1 MNTLVGFS
9 HTYWRVCSFYLYS
22 HKTSLHME
30 EAEIWKN
37 CVVMTDIT
45 TAMLLIITVLLIA
58 IPRAKLLMIP
68 LATGIA
74 ISSLEAG
81 SLENT
86 ISLISLQVNVCLMSW
101 TSRLHY
107 HPFLSSKKYFQT
119 CYRNN
124 FVSHLKIIFLSS
136 N

>member
-1 MNTLVGFS
+1 
-9 HTYWRVCSFYLYS
+9 
-22 HKTSLHME
+22 ME

-58 IPRAKLLMIP
+58 ISRAKLLTIP

-86 ISLISLQVNVCLMSW
+86 ISLISLQVNICLMS
-101 TSRLHY
+101 
-107 HPFLSSKKYFQT
+107 
-119 CYRNN
+119 
-124 FVSHLKIIFLSS
+124 
-136 N
+136 